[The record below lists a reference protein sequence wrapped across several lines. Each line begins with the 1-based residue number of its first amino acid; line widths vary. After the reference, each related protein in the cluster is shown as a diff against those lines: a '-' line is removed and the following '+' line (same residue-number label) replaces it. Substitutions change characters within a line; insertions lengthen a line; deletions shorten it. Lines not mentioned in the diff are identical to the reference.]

1 MIRKGGDRGQTQR
14 RGRTMPALPAL
25 MDAPQGKKCC
35 NSVHEESQESL
46 DELVLAMG
54 KRLQAEYIEGAIPY
68 LREHEAELWA
78 QLEALDREESL
89 EALLTYERLF
99 FEGLS
104 RYVSHLEASCQ
115 AA

>member
-1 MIRKGGDRGQTQR
+1 MNPKRRAGRHWQRKGRA
-14 RGRTMPALPAL
+14 MPALL
-25 MDAPQGKKCC
+25 EAPRVQDCG
-35 NSVHEESQESL
+35 NRVTGLSQESMV
-46 DELVLAMG
+46 DLVLAMG

-89 EALLTYERLF
+89 EALLSYESLF
-99 FEGLS
+99 FEGLR
-104 RYVSHLEASCQ
+104 RYVSYLEAQRQ